1 MKADP
6 SAQQALLELQ
16 EQDSVLAQLNHRRAH
31 LPEHAEIAA
40 ADERIR
46 ALDGRRI
53 EVQTRVSDLQR
64 AQKKADQ
71 EVELVKTRRTRDED
85 RLASGAITNPKD
97 LASLQSELEALAR
110 RIGTLE
116 DDELEVMEQLES
128 AQAELAEVLA
138 QLDAENATR
147 DGLVAA
153 RDEKATAIEAEAARA
168 AAARTDVLPRV
179 PEALFTLYQKVAA
192 NHGGLG
198 AATLNARRCGGCHL
212 EINGADLREL
222 AAEPA
227 DAVVRCPECSRIL
240 VRTSES
246 AV

>member
-16 EQDSVLAQLNHRRAH
+16 AQDSVLAQLNHRRAH

-46 ALDGRRI
+46 ALDARRI
-53 EVQTRVSDLQR
+53 EVQTRVSDLER
-64 AQKKADQ
+64 ARSKAES
-71 EVELVKTRRTRDED
+71 EVELVTTRRTRDED
-85 RLASGAITNPKD
+85 RMSSGAITNPKD
-97 LASLQSELEALAR
+97 LSSLQSELEALAR

-116 DDELEVMEQLES
+116 DEELEVMEQLET
-128 AQAELAEVLA
+128 AQAELTQVLGE
-138 QLDAENATR
+138 LDAENATR
-147 DGLVAA
+147 DALVAT
-153 RDEKATAIEAEAARA
+153 RDEKTTAIEAEAAQASATRG
-168 AAARTDVLPRV
+168 DVLPRV
-179 PEALFTLYQKVAA
+179 PEDLFTLYQKVAGS
-192 NHGGLG
+192 HGGLG
-198 AATLNARRCGGCHL
+198 AAALSARRCGGCHL

-227 DAVVRCPECSRIL
+227 DTVLRCPECSRIL
-240 VRTSES
+240 IRTSES